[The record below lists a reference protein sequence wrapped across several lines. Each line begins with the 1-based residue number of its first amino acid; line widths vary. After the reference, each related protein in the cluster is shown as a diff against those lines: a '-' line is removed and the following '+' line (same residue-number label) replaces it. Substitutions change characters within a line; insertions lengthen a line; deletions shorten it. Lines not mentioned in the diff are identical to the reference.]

1 MRRAIRSPAFE
12 LARRDLLLTWRRR
25 GEAANPLVF
34 LLIVVALF
42 PLGIGPAPAELAHIA
57 PGVVWVA
64 ALLASLLSTDALF
77 RADFDDG
84 SLEQIARSPAS
95 LYALVLAKMAV
106 HWLVTGLPL
115 TLCSVVVAGLLY
127 LPAQAMPAL
136 LLGMFAGTITLSL
149 IGGIGAA
156 LTVGL
161 RKGGLL
167 LSLLILP
174 LYVPVLVFG
183 TAAVDAAAAGLDF
196 SAPLAVLAA
205 FALLALTLAPL
216 AVAAAVRI
224 ALDQ

>member
-1 MRRAIRSPAFE
+1 MRSAWFE
-12 LARRDLLLTWRRR
+12 LARRDLLLAWRKRA
-25 GEAANPLVF
+25 EASNPLLF
-34 LLIVVALF
+34 FLIVASLF
-42 PLGIGPAPAELAHIA
+42 PLGIGPGPAELARIA
-57 PGVVWVA
+57 PAVVWVT
-64 ALLASLLSTDALF
+64 ALLASLLSTDSLF

-84 SLEQIARSPAS
+84 SLEQIVRSPSS

-106 HWLVTGLPL
+106 HWLITGLPL
-115 TLCSVVVAGLLY
+115 TLSAPLVGGLLY
-127 LPAQAMPAL
+127 LPVEAMPAL
-136 LLGMFAGTITLSL
+136 LLALLLGTISLSL

-161 RKGGLL
+161 RKGGVLV
-167 LSLLILP
+167 SLLILP

-183 TAAVDAAAAGLDF
+183 TAAVNAAAGGSSFLG
-196 SAPLAVLAA
+196 PLAVLGA

>member
-1 MRRAIRSPAFE
+1 MSATPGPAWRE
-12 LARRDLLLTWRRR
+12 LARRDLLLAWRRR
-25 GEAANPLVF
+25 GEAANPLLF
-34 LLIVVALF
+34 FLIVVAMF
-42 PLGIGPAPAELAHIA
+42 PLGLGPAPAELARIA
-57 PGVVWVA
+57 PGVVWVT

-95 LYALVLAKMAV
+95 LYGLVLAKMGV
-106 HWLVTGLPL
+106 HWLVSGLPL
-115 TLCSVVVAGLLY
+115 TLFAPLVGGLLY
-127 LPAQAMPAL
+127 LPAEAMPAL
-136 LLGMFAGTITLSL
+136 LFGMLPGTATLSL
-149 IGGIGAA
+149 VGGIGAA

-183 TAAVDAAAAGLDF
+183 TAAVDAAASGMPYGG
-196 SAPLAVLAA
+196 PLAVLAA
-205 FALLALTLAPL
+205 FALLALCLAPL